1 MLAEVLQSI
10 KILGVCNIRSSARR
24 LARADL
30 LKTGQQ
36 RIETKAQPTCNNS
49 AQHILKLNQAELKD
63 DNKEYHHQHHGTESG
78 IQQNSKGTAG
88 VAIIFFLLSLLN
100 MEGCLVIAACLD
112 SLAAIPALLYLNLSR
127 CDFSDDGCEKSSGL
141 RNLKVL
147 NLGFNDISDACLVQ
161 MRGIIDGVLCNNS
174 QLYLGNGWINSP
186 TTGSVTTTVAE
197 KQRLASLVLLSI
209 IRKA

>member
-1 MLAEVLQSI
+1 MTTRYTTTNITEPSPEYNRTIKGKPGFAQVLSIEHGRLPCYYSML
-10 KILGVCNIRSSARR
+10 G
-24 LARADL
+24 
-30 LKTGQQ
+30 
-36 RIETKAQPTCNNS
+36 
-49 AQHILKLNQAELKD
+49 
-63 DNKEYHHQHHGTESG
+63 
-78 IQQNSKGTAG
+78 
-88 VAIIFFLLSLLN
+88 LS
-100 MEGCLVIAACLD
+100 CSTI
-112 SLAAIPALLYLNLSR
+112 SALLYLNLSR

-174 QLYLGNGWINSP
+174 QLYLGNGMDNSP